1 MKPAVVSLS
10 VDLVCS
16 LVDDTHEMCFI
27 VLFPQRGKQI
37 FGFLFGE
44 RKRERTIFKEETI
57 GWSHGYEKC
66 HESKQGFK
74 FKLSLFLQK
83 GIITVASLKYSWI
96 DNW

>member
-1 MKPAVVSLS
+1 MMYIFIDKRQVFKPFSFKPALVSLS

-44 RKRERTIFKEETI
+44 HKR
-57 GWSHGYEKC
+57 
-66 HESKQGFK
+66 QGNFQRGDHRMK
-74 FKLSLFLQK
+74 PWL
-83 GIITVASLKYSWI
+83 
-96 DNW
+96 

>member
-44 RKRERTIFKEETI
+44 HKRERAIFKGETI
-57 GWSHGYEKC
+57 G
-66 HESKQGFK
+66 
-74 FKLSLFLQK
+74 
-83 GIITVASLKYSWI
+83 
-96 DNW
+96 